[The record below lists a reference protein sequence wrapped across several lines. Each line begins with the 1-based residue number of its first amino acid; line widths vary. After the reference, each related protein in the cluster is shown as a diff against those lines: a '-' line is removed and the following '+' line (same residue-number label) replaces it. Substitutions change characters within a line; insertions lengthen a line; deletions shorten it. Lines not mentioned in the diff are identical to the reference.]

1 MGEKRLITPEDL
13 IHIHYLEDPQIHP
26 TGLYTVYVQQK
37 PSLAENT
44 YHNNLFAVSLADGQ
58 LHQLTYSNRDS
69 SPRWSPDGRRLAF
82 ISARGGTPQL
92 YVLPFG
98 EPGGEACAWTQH
110 INGVSAPAWS
120 PDGQQIAYLGRLN
133 AAEREAE
140 ANGSAAAA
148 TAEEKKKFFDP
159 LIISRIPYRDG
170 TTYHDDRHAQIYV
183 IAAQPGAAPRRLTN
197 ADASY
202 TQPIWSPDGRTLY
215 TTRAA
220 HPGADEYWRYA
231 NIFAIDVASGAEKAL
246 LPGEHTVYDLDIS
259 PDGVYLSFN
268 RRSSTDTISQF
279 EFTLMHLP
287 TGEMRVLN
295 RDIDR
300 PIGPY
305 RWIAADTM
313 IAAAA
318 TEGRSVLYRI
328 TTDGRADVWLD
339 EEHHITGL
347 SARHDEVVISASTHL
362 NPGELLHYDAQRRCR
377 ALTHANDAFL
387 ASVQVQPAEDL
398 WFNSPYGRIQGW
410 IMLPPGYEKGRRYP
424 LALNIHGGP
433 QFMWGRH
440 ERTLWHEWQAHAAQG
455 YVVFYCNP
463 RGSEGYGNAFNH
475 ALQHNWGE
483 LVMEDIMAGVDAAIA
498 TGTVDP
504 ERMAITGGS
513 FGGFATVWIIAHT
526 QRFKAAV
533 TQRGVYNLISFY
545 STTDIPTFAQTQ
557 FDLLPWENHEAL
569 WQKSPLAHSPNIQ
582 TPLLIIHSENDFRVS
597 IEQAEQL
604 FAWLH
609 RMGKIVRMVR
619 FPREGHEL
627 TRSGEPAHRIRSLQE
642 MIDWWNAYI
651 QPSAP
656 PAN

>member
-1 MGEKRLITPEDL
+1 MGERRLITSEDL

-26 TGLYTVYVQQK
+26 DGTYAAYVQQK
-37 PSLAENT
+37 PSLDENT
-44 YHNNLFAVSLADGQ
+44 YHNNLFVVSLVDGQ
-58 LHQLTYSNRDS
+58 LHPLTYSNRDT
-69 SPRWSPDGRRLAF
+69 SPRWSPDGKRLAF
-82 ISARGGTPQL
+82 ISTRGGTPQL

-98 EPGGEACAWTQH
+98 PVGGEACVWTQH
-110 INGVSAPAWS
+110 INGISAPAWS
-120 PDGQQIAYLGRLN
+120 PDSQHIAYLGRLN

-140 ANGSAAAA
+140 ASGSATAS

-170 TTYHDDRHAQIYV
+170 TTYHDDRHAQLYV
-183 IAAQPGAAPRRLTN
+183 MPAQPGAKPRRLTN
-197 ADASY
+197 AEASY
-202 TQPIWSPDGRTLY
+202 TQPVWSPDGRTLY

-220 HPGADEYWRYA
+220 RAGADEYWRYA
-231 NIFAIDVASGAEKAL
+231 NLFAVDTVSGAERAL
-246 LPGEHTVYDLDIS
+246 LPGEHTIYDLDIS
-259 PDGVYLSFN
+259 PDGTYLSFN

-279 EFTLMHLP
+279 EFTLLHLG
-287 TGEMRVLN
+287 TGELRVLN
-295 RDIDR
+295 HAIDR

-305 RWIAADTM
+305 RWITADTM

-328 TTDGRADVWLD
+328 TTDGRTEVWLD
-339 EEHHITGL
+339 AEHHITGL
-347 SARHDEVVISASTHL
+347 SARHDEVVVCASTHL
-362 NPGELLHYDAQRRCR
+362 NPGELLHYDAQRQYR

-387 ASVQVQPAEDL
+387 ASVCVQPAEDL
-398 WFNSPYGRIQGW
+398 WFTSPYGRIQGW
-410 IMLPPGYEKGRRYP
+410 MILPPGYEKDRRYP

-440 ERTLWHEWQAHAAQG
+440 ERTLWHEWQTHAAQG

-475 ALQHNWGE
+475 ALMHNWGE
-483 LVMEDIMAGVDAAIA
+483 LVMEDIMAGVDAVIA

-504 ERMAITGGS
+504 ERLAITGGS
-513 FGGFATVWIIAHT
+513 FGGFATAWIIAHT

-557 FDLLPWENHEAL
+557 FDLLPWENHEIL
-569 WQKSPLAHSPNIQ
+569 WQKSPLAHSPHIQ

-609 RMGKIVRMVR
+609 RMGKVVRLVR

-627 TRSGEPAHRIRSLQE
+627 TRSGEPAHRIRSLTE
-642 MIDWWNAYI
+642 MIEWWNAYI
-651 QPSAP
+651 QPDAP
-656 PAN
+656 PHS